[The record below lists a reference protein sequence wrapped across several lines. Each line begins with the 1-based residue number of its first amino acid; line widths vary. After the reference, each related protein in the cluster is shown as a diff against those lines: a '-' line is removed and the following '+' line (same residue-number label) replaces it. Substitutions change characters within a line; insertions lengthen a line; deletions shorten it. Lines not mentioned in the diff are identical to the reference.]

1 MLHKN
6 KQCIFL
12 KATIK
17 QIMSTLLTNRVQ
29 SAYSRPSYRSGSNQQ
44 DANIKRPTTS
54 MTIRQP
60 HTDLFDQAALRTLE
74 PSTLSAPI
82 NPRRRPKTSSISTA
96 ASSRPASR
104 KLRSDEVESLLRS
117 LERDET
123 FIVQVDC
130 LADYRTLVQTID
142 LRKTPLDCQL
152 LCALQQR
159 ENRIV
164 QQNACR
170 DTRFRSL
177 LDVLEPSHALGGVEQ
192 NDSNDADRSTVSG
205 YPPSDLSYDYIK

>member
-1 MLHKN
+1 
-6 KQCIFL
+6 
-12 KATIK
+12 
-17 QIMSTLLTNRVQ
+17 MSALLTNRVQ
-29 SAYSRPSYRSGSNQQ
+29 SAYSRSSHRSGPNQQ
-44 DANIKRPTTS
+44 DANIKQRPATGRT
-54 MTIRQP
+54 MRHP
-60 HTDLFDQAALRTLE
+60 HADLFDEAALRTLE
-74 PSTLSAPI
+74 PPTFSAPI
-82 NPRRRPKTSSISTA
+82 NHRRRPKTSSVSTA

-192 NDSNDADRSTVSG
+192 NDSNDANRSTVSG